1 MPPLNCI
8 CDELTILPNLVDN
21 TCPTDFDAITRI
33 AFQLTQ
39 PTASFTAS
47 TPITDVDSWV
57 EKATETDD
65 TKIVFSPA
73 TANVVIPPSEANY
86 MGQNSNESVNGVGY
100 LLGENNIEISGQMH
114 SISQESATAMEKL
127 SCYSDA
133 AFGASR
139 LTAYLMTRR
148 VRGRAG
154 VIATKLDTDEYVGI
168 EIFNF
173 RISSVGSE
181 GYQAKNV
188 YNFSFTIQPDSL
200 AQIEKVSLAFNPL
213 ALANVPSMAPIEGNP
228 SAIFTAGQ
236 FETVVQAGDTI
247 QYQLQVD
254 NDGDVALTDIQIA
267 SSLTGL
273 QVSGVPSSISAGST
287 SNFNGVT
294 YVTTSDDITAGTV
307 ENVFTLIANSAGG
320 SIVRTVSVVTVI

>member
-1 MPPLNCI
+1 MPPLNCE
-8 CDELTILPNLVDN
+8 CDSLAILPNLVDT
-21 TCPTDFDAITRI
+21 TCPQDFDAITKI
-33 AFQLTQ
+33 AFQLSQ
-39 PTASFTAS
+39 PSAAFT
-47 TPITDVDSWV
+47 TLDPITDVDSWV
-57 EKATETDD
+57 ALATAVDD

-73 TANVVIPPSEANY
+73 TANVVIPSSEANF

-100 LLGENNIEISGQMH
+100 FLGENNVEVTGQFH
-114 SISQESATAMEKL
+114 SIENSAAAAMEAL

-133 AFGASR
+133 SLGSSR

-154 VIATKLDTDEYVGI
+154 VIATKLATDQYVGI

-213 ALANVPSMAPIEGNP
+213 ALANVPTP
-228 SAIFTAGQ
+228 
-236 FETVVQAGDTI
+236 
-247 QYQLQVD
+247 
-254 NDGDVALTDIQIA
+254 A
-267 SSLTGL
+267 ST
-273 QVSGVPSSISAGST
+273 
-287 SNFNGVT
+287 
-294 YVTTSDDITAGTV
+294 
-307 ENVFTLIANSAGG
+307 
-320 SIVRTVSVVTVI
+320 

>member
-1 MPPLNCI
+1 MPLNCI

-39 PTASFTAS
+39 PTASFTS
-47 TPITDVDSWV
+47 LVPITDVDSWV
-57 EKATETDD
+57 AKATAVDD

-73 TANVVIPPSEANY
+73 TANVVIPSSEANY

-100 LLGENNIEISGQMH
+100 LLGENNIEISGQFH
-114 SISQESATAMEKL
+114 SISQESATAMEAL

-139 LTAYLMTRR
+139 LTAYMMTRR

-154 VIATKLDTDEYVGI
+154 VIATKLAAADEYVGI

-181 GYQAKNV
+181 GYQSKNV

-200 AQIEKVSLAFNPL
+200 AQIEKVGLTFNPL
-213 ALANVPSMAPIEGNP
+213 ALANVPTP
-228 SAIFTAGQ
+228 
-236 FETVVQAGDTI
+236 
-247 QYQLQVD
+247 
-254 NDGDVALTDIQIA
+254 
-267 SSLTGL
+267 
-273 QVSGVPSSISAGST
+273 
-287 SNFNGVT
+287 
-294 YVTTSDDITAGTV
+294 
-307 ENVFTLIANSAGG
+307 
-320 SIVRTVSVVTVI
+320 